1 MTKLYKLI
9 VSIFM
14 LIAMNTSVQA
24 QERTLNAISSLSK
37 SFEQDVKFSNYPNPA
52 TSQTTITYSLAV
64 NAKVNLK
71 VVDLTGRLLAVL
83 VNAEQIAGKQEY
95 YWDFTKNKITS
106 GMYILILKINN
117 NIYSRKVIVQ

>member
-1 MTKLYKLI
+1 
-9 VSIFM
+9 M